1 MKRLTLDIKIMNE
14 LQLKANVL
22 AYCRRNGK
30 ITLDDVIKMSI
41 PRNVFAELINENQL
55 VEVKNGVYKIKNKY
69 ESKN

>member
-1 MKRLTLDIKIMNE
+1 MNE
-14 LQLKANVL
+14 LQQKQVILN
-22 AYCRRNGK
+22 YCKRNGK

>member
-1 MKRLTLDIKIMNE
+1 MNE
-14 LQLKANVL
+14 HQQKQVVL
-22 AYCRRNGK
+22 NYCKRNGK

>member
-1 MKRLTLDIKIMNE
+1 MNE

-55 VEVKNGVYKIKNKY
+55 VEVKSGVYKIKNKY